1 MAMSI
6 ARLKKDEIQRLKKE
20 IDSVWRP
27 AMELHELETSAV
39 LKNLLE
45 DRERMRRVQQHHHHH
60 RRCYSNPNPP
70 HPHPQPAL
78 LVFFDGTAF
87 NSIVEEFKNFTTH
100 IAHVLPVFDDGGS
113 TAKIQAA
120 KTEGQPEAK
129 AQPSHIIGP
138 SFGGGTMDLTLLRS
152 YKDDIVEHV
161 WIGQRRRVEV
171 G

>member
-1 MAMSI
+1 MAMSV

-45 DRERMRRVQQHHHHH
+45 DRERM
-60 RRCYSNPNPP
+60 
-70 HPHPQPAL
+70 PAL

-87 NSIVEEFKNFTTH
+87 NNIVEEFKNFTTH

-138 SFGGGTMDLTLLRS
+138 SFGGGTMDLTLLQS
-152 YKDDIVEHV
+152 YRDDIVEHV
-161 WIGQRRRVEV
+161 WIGQLEELKLVSHGGNVAQLRSSHRQGRNLTKSQ